1 MAETEKRELTDAE
14 KREKEIKRLKAILA
28 KNPNCVWAKNEL
40 KYIDVR
46 HIAGCPTIIS
56 SGGYKADHMY
66 HGGYTE

>member
-1 MAETEKRELTDAE
+1 MAETEERELTEEE

-46 HIAGCPTIIS
+46 HLSDTAVVI
-56 SGGYKADHMY
+56 SGGAYSCDSMY